1 MPEILKT
8 YLCIGLGGA
17 LGSMARFWISIFVG
31 ERVKGDFPWGTI
43 LVNVI
48 GSFVIGALAAVADQ
62 PGRFSL
68 PPAMRQLLMVGICGG
83 FTTFSSF
90 SIQTLELMR
99 GGQILPAVGN
109 VVGSVLLCLL
119 AVWGG
124 HQFGQILNR

>member
-1 MPEILKT
+1 
-8 YLCIGLGGA
+8 
-17 LGSMARFWISIFVG
+17 MARFWLSVFVG
-31 ERVKGDFPWGTI
+31 GRVQGNFPWGTF

-48 GSFVIGALAAVADQ
+48 GSFVIGALASVADQ

-68 PPAMRQLLMVGICGG
+68 SPAMRQLLMVGICGG

-99 GGQILPAVGN
+99 GGQPFYAAAN

-124 HQFGQILNR
+124 HQFGQMLNR

>member
-1 MPEILKT
+1 MPELFKT

-17 LGSMARFWISIFVG
+17 FGSMARFWLSLLVDG
-31 ERVKGDFPWGTI
+31 RVPSKFPWGTF
-43 LVNVI
+43 LVNII
-48 GSFVIGALAAVADQ
+48 GSFAIGALAAVADQ

-68 PPAMRQLLMVGICGG
+68 SPAMKQLLMVGICGG

-90 SIQTLELMR
+90 SIRTLELLR
-99 GGQILPAVGN
+99 GGQPLYAAAN

-124 HQFGQILNR
+124 HLFGQTLNR

>member
-1 MPEILKT
+1 MLHSWTAYFLVGI
-8 YLCIGLGGA
+8 GGA
-17 LGSMARFWISIFVG
+17 LGSMARFGLSVFVG
-31 ERVKGDFPWGTI
+31 ERVQGNFPWGTF
-43 LVNVI
+43 LVNII

-68 PPAMRQLLMVGICGG
+68 SPAMRQLLMVGICGG

-99 GGQILPAVGN
+99 GGQPLYAAAN

>member
-1 MPEILKT
+1 MPELFKT
-8 YLCIGLGGA
+8 YLYIGLGGA
-17 LGSMARFWISIFVG
+17 LGSMARFWLSLFVDG
-31 ERVKGDFPWGTI
+31 RIQSKFPWGTF

-68 PPAMRQLLMVGICGG
+68 SPAMRQLLMVGICGG

-99 GGQILPAVGN
+99 AGQLLYAAAN

>member
-1 MPEILKT
+1 MSEILKT
-8 YLCIGLGGA
+8 YLCISLGGA
-17 LGSMARFWISIFVG
+17 LGSMARFWISMFVD
-31 ERVKGDFPWGTI
+31 ERVQGNFPWGTF

-68 PPAMRQLLMVGICGG
+68 SPAMRQLLMVGICGG

-99 GGQILPAVGN
+99 GGQLLHAAAN

>member
-1 MPEILKT
+1 MLHSWT
-8 YLCIGLGGA
+8 AYFWVGLGGA
-17 LGSMARFWISIFVG
+17 LGSTARFWLSLFVDG
-31 ERVKGDFPWGTI
+31 RVGSKFPWGTF

-68 PPAMRQLLMVGICGG
+68 SPAMRQLLMVGICGG

-99 GGQILPAVGN
+99 GGQPLYAAANI
-109 VVGSVLLCLL
+109 VGSVLLCLL

>member
-1 MPEILKT
+1 MVHT
-8 YLCIGLGGA
+8 WTAYFWVALGGA
-17 LGSMARFWISIFVG
+17 LGSMARFSLSLFVDG
-31 ERVKGDFPWGTI
+31 RVGSKFPWGTF
-43 LVNVI
+43 LVNVV

-68 PPAMRQLLMVGICGG
+68 SPAMRQLLMVGICGG

-99 GGQILPAVGN
+99 GGQPLYAAAN
-109 VVGSVLLCLL
+109 VVGSVVLCLL

>member
-1 MPEILKT
+1 MPELFKT

-17 LGSMARFWISIFVG
+17 LGSMARFGLSLFVDG
-31 ERVKGDFPWGTI
+31 RVGSKFPWGTF
-43 LVNVI
+43 LVNII
-48 GSFVIGALAAVADQ
+48 GSFVIGALAAIADQ

-68 PPAMRQLLMVGICGG
+68 SPAMRQLLMVGICGG

-99 GGQILPAVGN
+99 GGQPLYAAAN